1 MNKAT
6 GPAETASSLTRA
18 EVLLPAVALL
28 FAGSGCSALIYEIVW
43 YQLLQLAIGSTA
55 VSLGVLLATF
65 MGGLCIGSLAL
76 PRLLKTSETFWHHP
90 LRTYAGIEFAIAAL
104 GLIELV
110 LIPIIGRVY
119 LIGPQAGFAGILLR
133 GLFAAI
139 LLLPPTMAMGA
150 SLPAIVRWIK
160 GTERGVSWWG
170 LLYGANTAGAVAG
183 CLIAGFYLLR
193 LYDVNIA
200 TFAAVLLNL
209 GIAAVSFLLAA
220 RTPSRLSLEDEA
232 ARETPAPLPQDFR
245 SRWTIYVSIALSGA
259 SALGAEVVWTR
270 LMGLMLGATVY
281 VFSLILA
288 VFLAGLSIGTAAAS
302 ALARGM
308 NPRLALGW
316 CQMLAAAAI
325 AWSASA
331 IADQIPYWPI
341 NPQLA
346 TDPIFI
352 FQIDLA
358 RVIWAVL
365 PATFFWGA
373 SFPFAFAACVARK
386 GDSGA
391 TVGGIYA
398 ANTAGSIAGAL
409 TVSLLLIPAIGTQN
423 TQRALLILSAIGG
436 LVVVLPLMR
445 HARTQ
450 TLELSVG
457 AAVGLIALLAWGVHR
472 IPDELIAFGRR
483 MATNR
488 GMAKILYTAEGR
500 NTSIAISQWSDGALQ
515 FHVAGKVEA
524 STEIYDMKL
533 QRMLGHLPGL
543 IHPNPR
549 SVLVVGFGGGVTAG
563 TFTTYPGVQRI
574 VICELEPLI
583 PPTSTRFFAKENY
596 GVMNDKRTDIVY
608 DDARH
613 FVAVTPE
620 KFDII
625 TSDPIHPFVK
635 GSASLYSKEYFELVK
650 SHLNPG
656 GIVTQWVP
664 LYESDEA
671 SVKSEIATFFSV
683 FPYGTVWANNVNGQ
697 GYDIVLVGQLEVPHF
712 DLDALQARLE
722 RPDYAPVRKSLAD
735 VSMDSTIDLFSTYA
749 GNSVDLAPW
758 LKGAAINRDSD
769 LRLQYLAGLALNHA
783 EEDKI
788 YRAIM
793 QYWAPPIQIF
803 SGSPER
809 LDAIFSAMVRDPKG
823 PQSGPVPSV
832 PPASSGSGPG

>member
-1 MNKAT
+1 MSEAT
-6 GPAETASSLTRA
+6 GPAEGVSSLIRA
-18 EVLLPAVALL
+18 EVRLPLVALL
-28 FAGSGCSALIYEIVW
+28 FAGSGCSALVYEIVW
-43 YQLLQLAIGSTA
+43 YQLLQLAVGSTA

-65 MGGLCIGSLAL
+65 MGGLCIGSLML
-76 PRLLKTSETFWHHP
+76 PRLLASPRSSGHHP
-90 LRTYAGIEFAIAAL
+90 LKIYAAIELAIGVL
-104 GLIELV
+104 GLGELV
-110 LIPIIGRVY
+110 LIPLIGQLY

-139 LLLPPTMAMGA
+139 CLLPPTILMGA
-150 SLPAIVRWIK
+150 SLPAIACWIE
-160 GTERGVSWWG
+160 GTGRGVSWWG
-170 LLYGANTAGAVAG
+170 LLYGANNAGAVAG

-200 TFAAVLLNL
+200 TFAAVALNF
-209 GIAAVSFLLAA
+209 GVAASSFLMAKGA
-220 RTPSRLSLEDEA
+220 PPRLSLQDADLPA
-232 ARETPAPLPQDFR
+232 APGPAAQEVGFR
-245 SRWTIYVSIALSGA
+245 WSVHASIALSGA
-259 SALGAEVVWTR
+259 CALGAEVVWTR

-288 VFLAGLSIGTAAAS
+288 VFLVGLAIGTAAAS
-302 ALARGM
+302 AIARDV

-325 AWSASA
+325 AWTAYA
-331 IADQIPYWPI
+331 IADQLPYWPI

-346 TDPIFI
+346 TNPVFI
-352 FQIDLA
+352 FQIDLV
-358 RVIWAVL
+358 RVIWAIL
-365 PATFFWGA
+365 PATLFWGA
-373 SFPFAFAACVARK
+373 SFPFAFAACAAVSH
-386 GDSGA
+386 SGA
-391 TVGGIYA
+391 IVGRIYA
-398 ANTAGSIAGAL
+398 ANTAGAIFGAL
-409 TVSLLLIPAIGTQN
+409 MVSLVLIPAVGTQN
-423 TQRALLILSAIGG
+423 TQRALLILSAVSG
-436 LVVVLPLMR
+436 LAVLAPLMR

-450 TLELSVG
+450 SLELSTGV
-457 AAVGLIALLAWGVHR
+457 ALGLVALLAWGVHKV
-472 IPDELIAFGRR
+472 PDELIAFGRR
-483 MATNR
+483 MATNA

-574 VICELEPLI
+574 VICELEPLV
-583 PPTSTRFFAKENY
+583 PPVSTRYFAKENY
-596 GVMNDKRTDIVY
+596 AVMNDRRTQLVY

-635 GSASLYSKEYFELVK
+635 GSATLYSKEYFELVK

-664 LYESDEA
+664 LYESDETT
-671 SVKSEIATFFSV
+671 VKSEIATFFEV

-697 GYDIVLVGQLEVPHF
+697 GYDIVLVGQLQRPSF
-712 DLDALQARLE
+712 DLDALQARLD
-722 RPDYAPVRKSLAD
+722 RPDYARVSRSLKD
-735 VSMDSTIDLFSTYA
+735 VNMDSPIDLFATYA
-749 GNSVDLAPW
+749 GNSAGLASW
-758 LKGAAINRDSD
+758 LKGAAINHDRD

-783 EEDKI
+783 EEEKI
-788 YRAIM
+788 HRAIM
-793 QYWAPPIQIF
+793 QFWAPPIGIF
-803 SGSPER
+803 TGSPER
-809 LDAIFSAMVRDPKG
+809 MDALFSAMVRDPKG
-823 PQSGPVPSV
+823 PQSGPAGKPLD
-832 PPASSGSGPG
+832 